1 MISFSLSIV
10 KPQRQNLND
19 SIKFIRLGKFPSKS
33 LKSLN
38 ETRRIWSAILL
49 ATGENVKN
57 VKRSLSWGKKK
68 GGKRRK
74 KGRKERERREDRS
87 SLRCRYSN
95 RFEGESSKEQRRP
108 AARRTGCTRRD
119 VFIADFERLRRFSSW
134 LVFVVVA
141 GSRLRACILNE
152 GRAPVE

>member
-1 MISFSLSIV
+1 MSRFTRETQLNLFFSLS
-10 KPQRQNLND
+10 LD
-19 SIKFIRLGKFPSKS
+19 SIKIILSLEKFPSKG
-33 LKSLN
+33 LN
-38 ETRRIWSAILL
+38 EFDRSSSSR
-49 ATGENVKN
+49 VKRKN
-57 VKRSLSWGKKK
+57 VKRPLSSRSDWKK
-68 GGKRRK
+68 GGKRQMEE
-74 KGRKERERREDRS
+74 GRKERRKERREDRS

-95 RFEGESSKEQRRP
+95 RFEGESKEQRRRP

-119 VFIADFERLRRFSSW
+119 VFIADFERLRRSASSW